1 MREFII
7 KMVYDSC
14 IENEIRYPTFVWW
27 LQGGGVA
34 KDDDKKCQN
43 HLASTL
49 PKLLAEWRD
58 TAQTSI
64 QAMECP
70 EGIACAD
77 EDHGEERTEEEEIQL
92 AIALSATEEVQL
104 EAYDQEAMMHS
115 MEFDDERAL
124 ELALAMS
131 RDAAASHSVLH
142 QSPLHSFRLV
152 NQWGSLLTEVYG
164 AVDSVEQFVQQM
176 DEGVIAGIPPPTT
189 DIDGTWLTGYALE
202 WNERILQDRGNF
214 SDLGVPESAELTAH
228 LLVKFHDSL
237 VTRPQRAL

>member
-1 MREFII
+1 
-7 KMVYDSC
+7 
-14 IENEIRYPTFVWW
+14 
-27 LQGGGVA
+27 
-34 KDDDKKCQN
+34 
-43 HLASTL
+43 
-49 PKLLAEWRD
+49 
-58 TAQTSI
+58 
-64 QAMECP
+64 
-70 EGIACAD
+70 
-77 EDHGEERTEEEEIQL
+77 
-92 AIALSATEEVQL
+92 
-104 EAYDQEAMMHS
+104 

-152 NQWGSLLTEVYG
+152 NQWGTLLTEVYG

-176 DEGVIAGIPPPTT
+176 DEGVITGIPPATT

-202 WNERILQDRGNF
+202 WNERILQDRGYF
-214 SDLGVPESAELTAH
+214 SDLGVPEGAELMAH